1 MTNRKPGAR
10 VGQALIGSGLLL
22 GCLLAA
28 PAFSQ
33 LSCEQMRFEDFSTVM
48 DAPTHLTAVG
58 AVKGTGSVA
67 YCRIEGYVSRQV
79 GFELRVPT
87 ESWNE
92 RLLFQG
98 CGGFC
103 GSLRQIE
110 DCNDA
115 LARGYACVTT
125 DLGHKSTPIDA
136 KWAYNNRAAEIDFYY
151 RATHVTT
158 LAAKAIVQRMMAK
171 PPKRSYLRGCSTGG
185 RQGLISA
192 QRFPE
197 DFDGVIAAA
206 PAGVSSGGGL
216 HLIWSALANK
226 SADGAPILSERD
238 VAAWQQHVL
247 AACDGLDGVED
258 GIIADPQQC
267 DLQPDAFVCRA
278 GQQDGCFTKP
288 KIEVIKKI
296 YSGAIGLDG
305 KPAYRSVPMPGSEPH
320 WVPAYVRDVGPPI
333 YYLFGGDF
341 FRYLAFDQ
349 DAGPQWHP
357 EDFDMARDLPRL
369 RSMRMLNNAANPD
382 LTAFAARGGKI
393 ILYQGW
399 SDESVPPLGI
409 VDYLQLATRTMGGME
424 KMRAFTR
431 LYMLPGVAHCRG
443 GVGPD
448 SLDSLTHL
456 ERWVEQGQ
464 APEQIVVSKLKNASV
479 AYPAYP
485 LPRENIAFEWAINP
499 YPGGGAPLGKN

>member
-1 MTNRKPGAR
+1 MSDNTELRGSCLCGDAGIVAKSVGRSVGAT
-10 VGQALIGSGLLL
+10 GLLL
-22 GCLLAA
+22 SWLICG

-33 LSCEQMRFEDFSTVM
+33 VTCAELPSEDFSTVV
-48 DAPTHLTAVG
+48 DAPTQLTEVG
-58 AVKGTGSVA
+58 LVDGPEAPP
-67 YCRIEGYVSRQV
+67 YCRMLGYVSRHV

-115 LARGYACVTT
+115 LERGYACVTT
-125 DLGHKSTPIDA
+125 DLGHKSTSFDA

-158 LAAKAIVQRMMAK
+158 LAAKAIVERMMAK
-171 PPKRSYLRGCSTGG
+171 SPTRSYIRGCSTGG

-226 SADGAPILSERD
+226 SADGTPILSEED
-238 VAAWQQHVL
+238 VDVWHRTVL
-247 AACDGLDGVED
+247 EVCDGVDGVED
-258 GIIADPQQC
+258 GIIADPEQC
-267 DLQPDAFVCRA
+267 DLQPDTLVCDA
-278 GQQDGCFTKP
+278 SNQGNCFSKQ
-288 KIEVIKKI
+288 KIEVVKKM
-296 YSGAIGLDG
+296 YSGARGLDS
-305 KPAYRSVPMPGSEPH
+305 KPAYRAVPMPGSEPQ
-320 WVPAYVRDVGPPI
+320 WVPAYVRDDAPPI

-349 DAGPQWHP
+349 DPGPQWNP

-393 ILYQGW
+393 VLYQGW
-399 SDESVPPLGI
+399 GDESVPPLGI
-409 VDYLQLATRTMGGME
+409 VEYLELATRTMGGE
-424 KMRAFTR
+424 DKMREIMR

-443 GVGPD
+443 RAV
-448 SLDSLTHL
+448 
-456 ERWVEQGQ
+456 
-464 APEQIVVSKLKNASV
+464 
-479 AYPAYP
+479 
-485 LPRENIAFEWAINP
+485 
-499 YPGGGAPLGKN
+499 